1 MSMIPVTRST
11 LTNIYNYVQ
20 NFSVS
25 SQYPSVD
32 NPNEYFRDE
41 RNEAIQAVRN
51 FTKGHVKKDGI
62 GNTVS
67 GNRSKIVILKQ
78 LNQRTLKFIFNH
90 DNVFFTRRNPQT
102 TTNLT
107 PAMKVLILP
116 WTNL

>member
-51 FTKGHVKKDGI
+51 FTQGHVKKDGI
-62 GNTVS
+62 GKTVS
-67 GNRSKIVILKQ
+67 GHGSKGKIVNLQTISS
-78 LNQRTLKFIFNH
+78 NFN
-90 DNVFFTRRNPQT
+90 
-102 TTNLT
+102 
-107 PAMKVLILP
+107 KLIKGCK
-116 WTNL
+116 N

>member
-20 NFSVS
+20 KISVS

-51 FTKGHVKKDGI
+51 FTQGHVKKDGI

-67 GNRSKIVILKQ
+67 GNRSKIVKLKRLAKMVMQ
-78 LNQRTLKFIFNH
+78 
-90 DNVFFTRRNPQT
+90 
-102 TTNLT
+102 
-107 PAMKVLILP
+107 KVSI
-116 WTNL
+116 N